1 MVLGRGAFSEERERV
16 MDRVAISEMVNI
28 REEDDLRRR
37 MRLFGSELASKSQ
50 QVLEYLHKKERNALL
65 HE

>member
-1 MVLGRGAFSEERERV
+1 MVLKVLRRKGER

-37 MRLFGSELASKSQ
+37 MEII
-50 QVLEYLHKKERNALL
+50 
-65 HE
+65 